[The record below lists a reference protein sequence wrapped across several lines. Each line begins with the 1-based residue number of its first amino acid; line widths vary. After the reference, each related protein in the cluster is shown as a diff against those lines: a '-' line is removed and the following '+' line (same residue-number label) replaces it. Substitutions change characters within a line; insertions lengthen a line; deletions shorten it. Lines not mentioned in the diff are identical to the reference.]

1 MARGHRGGR
10 GPGARHGAR
19 GGGARRKRRD
29 GPVDREPEAPG
40 RASPRH
46 LEAAAVLPA
55 GGGRG
60 GRADRRELPGDGGG
74 RVPHR
79 HGRAR
84 GGDHQGEEKGT
95 RVARR
100 PRLQLRSGAG
110 IRARA
115 ENRDLPGL
123 GALQREVLARD
134 ARLRSGGR
142 GGVPRAVR
150 GGEAY
155 RPRVVRCGVPPA
167 AQAGGM
173 ALAPFRE
180 IERSYFDLRWHL
192 DPVAATQAGIKTYD
206 DRYGRFSPGALAPHL
221 AALKA
226 LAAALEEATT
236 GQVEDEIDRTA
247 LLNDIR
253 VLLRRLERQR
263 PQAKNPGFWLSPPL
277 AGLHCL
283 LSPGGRPP
291 PERGGGLAGRLAGGP
306 PVLDDARAPP
316 GAPRCP
322 CV

>member
-10 GPGARHGAR
+10 GPGVRHGAR
-19 GGGARRKRRD
+19 AGVTRMNRRD
-29 GPVDREPEAPG
+29 GTVDRDPEAPG

-46 LEAAAVLPA
+46 PEAAAVLPA

-155 RPRVVRCGVPPA
+155 PPRVVRPGVPPA
-167 AQAGGM
+167 GQPGRK
-173 ALAPFRE
+173 ALAPLRE
-180 IERSYFDLRWHL
+180 IGRSYFDLRWHF
-192 DPVAATQAGIKTYD
+192 DPVGATQAGVKTYD

-221 AALKA
+221 AALKS
-226 LAAALEEATT
+226 LAAALEETT
-236 GQVEDEIDRTA
+236 ADQVDDEIDRTA
-247 LLNDIR
+247 LLNEIR
-253 VLLRRLERQR
+253 VTLRRFERER
-263 PQAKNPGFWLSPPL
+263 PQTKN
-277 AGLHCL
+277 
-283 LSPGGRPP
+283 
-291 PERGGGLAGRLAGGP
+291 
-306 PVLDDARAPP
+306 
-316 GAPRCP
+316 
-322 CV
+322 